1 MGPNDRLLVRDL
13 AMKLAMLVALV
24 TAGRSSDLAMLDTS
38 LMVRK
43 GDGFTF
49 FIQEL
54 GKTRRVGQAP
64 PRVEI
69 TRFEED
75 SELDPVA
82 CLNEYLTRTR
92 NLRPKE
98 GNKLFLASVKPFKP
112 IKSSTIA
119 GWLKTILH
127 RAGIDTGVW
136 SGHSTRGA
144 STSKVANAGVSVQT
158 ILETACWKGVGTFKR
173 FYRKPVMNVA
183 SKAEFSEAVLK
194 Q

>member
-13 AMKLAMLVALV
+13 AMKLAMLAALV

-38 LMVRK
+38 LMVRS
-43 GDGFTF
+43 GDGFVF

-54 GKTRRVGQAP
+54 GKTRRVGQP
-64 PRVEI
+64 PPKVDI
-69 TRFEED
+69 TRYEEG

-82 CLNEYLTRTR
+82 CLNDYLTRTQ

-112 IKSSTIA
+112 VKSCTIV

-127 RAGIDTGVW
+127 
-136 SGHSTRGA
+136 
-144 STSKVANAGVSVQT
+144 
-158 ILETACWKGVGTFKR
+158 
-173 FYRKPVMNVA
+173 
-183 SKAEFSEAVLK
+183 
-194 Q
+194 